1 MWSKHA
7 HTLYPPTK
15 LCSTKVKFKWTDI
28 NPKLFMAMKKIV
40 VRGVLFSYPDFSEKF
55 VIYTDARKRQ
65 IDDVIIQNGK
75 TISFY

>member
-1 MWSKHA
+1 
-7 HTLYPPTK
+7 
-15 LCSTKVKFKWTDI
+15 
-28 NPKLFMAMKKIV
+28 MAMKKIV